1 MRRWDGEFVVFN
13 PLSGQTHCL
22 DVVGARV
29 LARILEGP
37 ATAHDLKDELARFLE
52 VDNDARLAELVDRAL
67 DNLDDLGIVHP
78 GP

>member
-1 MRRWDGEFVVFN
+1 M
-13 PLSGQTHCL
+13 
-22 DVVGARV
+22 